1 MDSTSLP
8 VCRLHKARS
17 HNLFKN
23 IAKFSKSS
31 FGFYYG
37 FKFHLI
43 ADVDGVPLSF
53 SVNTFEERK
62 WLEIEL
68 NSTFKDWNF
77 LFVGDKGYQSKGL
90 QNIAYQSGN
99 YLLTGVKKS
108 KKQTLPLAFWQ
119 LQTLKLR
126 ARIETCFEKLK
137 NNFNLACTKRRS
149 KLGFIFNILLAV
161 FGLLIR

>member
-17 HNLFKN
+17 HNLFKGV
-23 IAKFSKSS
+23 AKFSKSS

-43 ADVDGVPLSF
+43 IDVDGIPLSF
-53 SVNTFEERK
+53 SINTLEERK

-68 NSTFKDWNF
+68 NSVFRGWNF
-77 LFVGDKGYQSKGL
+77 LVVGDKGYQSKDL

-108 KKQTLPLAFWQ
+108 KKQLLPISFWQ

-126 ARIETCFEKLK
+126 ARIETDFEKLK
-137 NNFNLACTKRRS
+137 NNFGLTITKRRS
-149 KLGFIFNILLAV
+149 KLGFIFNILVSV
-161 FGLLIR
+161 FGLLNI